1 VTESPSCICINN
13 TRTRYYSFD
22 HMDDLCQRCPLTL
35 SNVYIYCNNI
45 WVNEFFLDKQHR
57 HIAAAATILSLT
69 STTDIFA
76 SLAFCQ
82 ISFYQE
88 DWWLIHMLSLPF
100 YCKDK
105 IHSKGIMQRSV
116 RIKSQP
122 YPDYKASQ
130 YHSWMIVDFL

>member
-57 HIAAAATILSLT
+57 HIAAAILSLT

-82 ISFYQE
+82 MSFYQE
-88 DWWLIHMLSLPF
+88 EWWLIHMLSLSS
-100 YCKDK
+100 
-105 IHSKGIMQRSV
+105 IV
-116 RIKSQP
+116 RIKSIARESCNALLESNLNHILTT
-122 YPDYKASQ
+122 K
-130 YHSWMIVDFL
+130 HLNITVG